1 MKKIKA
7 FVNKNYKVVIGIII
21 GITISIGIGV
31 SALATKDIT
40 YDNSKSGLTST
51 NLQGAID
58 ELNTKATTKI
68 EEAKKE
74 CPEGYKCIKTNF
86 MDAYTYNQTS
96 GASNYCITG
105 EESTCVETSCYK
117 NKTSGSCP
125 SGTIIKYAVNSNTT
139 KYFHVLHDDGATMT
153 LQQRENTV
161 YTEERWNSNHENTE
175 GPTTLLSLLNNATS
189 GWTNVNDQTYTMG
202 ITNFNNTNF
211 YTGCSSYNSCT
222 QNIYTLGKRT
232 GKARMIT
239 VQEAAAVGCTRSAQ
253 SCPIWMYNYLSDST
267 RYGGTV
273 DDEATSSGVYNSS
286 YSTMSA
292 SPNSYQYNNYYID
305 QIWVIKYLGYLDE
318 HLISYPAEYNQIR
331 AVVVV
336 NK

>member
-1 MKKIKA
+1 MKKIKG

-31 SALATKDIT
+31 SAVATKDVV

-68 EEAKKE
+68 EEAKNE
-74 CPEGYKCIKTNF
+74 CPDGYKCIKQNIVA
-86 MDAYTYNQTS
+86 AYTYNS
-96 GASNYCITG
+96 SSCITG
-105 EESTCVETSCYK
+105 EESTCVQTSCYE

-125 SGTIIKYAVNSNTT
+125 AGTIIKYKVNDSTT
-139 KYFHVLHDDGATMT
+139 KYFHVLHDDGETMT

-161 YTEERWNSNHENTE
+161 YNTAWYSSSNDNSN
-175 GPTTLLSLLNNATS
+175 GPTTILPALESATS
-189 GWTNVNDQTYTMG
+189 GWTNVNNQTYTMG
-202 ITNFNNTNF
+202 TTTFKTNA
-211 YTGCSSYNSCT
+211 YTGCNSSECIENT
-222 QNIYTLGKRT
+222 YTLGQRT

-239 VQEAAAVGCTRSAQ
+239 MQEALAVGCTESSQ
-253 SCPIWMYNYLSDST
+253 SCPNFMNNYLYNST
-267 RYGGTV
+267 SYGGTV
-273 DDEATSSGVYNSS
+273 VDDTTANGASYNYGYWTVSADSS
-286 YSTMSA
+286 YSSTAWFVRFYGDVGSHYTTNTHFGA
-292 SPNSYQYNNYYID
+292 
-305 QIWVIKYLGYLDE
+305 
-318 HLISYPAEYNQIR
+318 R